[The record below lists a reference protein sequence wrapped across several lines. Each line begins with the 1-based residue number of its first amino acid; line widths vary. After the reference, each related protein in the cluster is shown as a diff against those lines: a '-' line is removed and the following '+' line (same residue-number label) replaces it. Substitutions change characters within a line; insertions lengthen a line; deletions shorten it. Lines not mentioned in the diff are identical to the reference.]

1 MGTRSGD
8 IDPGV
13 FGYLA
18 ERAGLTVDEAHRGEL
33 LRVDGRHT
41 TCQVEAYVSK
51 KS

>member
-18 ERAGLTVDEAHRGEL
+18 ERAGLTVDELTEANSSGSM
-33 LRVDGRHT
+33 VDTRLAKSKHT
-41 TCQVEAYVSK
+41 
-51 KS
+51 